1 MPPVAAPRFARAE
14 PLVADARAESEKT
27 GQAVE
32 KLAPGTTPGMLCSH
46 FSSGQWLRTSLAVPS
61 EMALAL
67 YVNGQ
72 ELVSI
77 LCTPTKLTCLVLGFL
92 YLEGIIKAVNEVVSM
107 RVCEEESLADVRLSG
122 DYSPPTRRVL
132 TSGCGGG
139 TSFRSGTEKVDSDL
153 LVTPLDVLSRMRE
166 LQEKAELFRSCGGV
180 HTSAL
185 SDARDLLVVAEDI
198 GRHNT
203 LDKIQGE
210 CLLTNV
216 STRDRMLLT
225 TGRISSEMLV
235 KAARLATP
243 VVVSRSTP
251 TSRAISLAGELG
263 ITLVGYARGS
273 RLTVYSHEERVQGAD
288 LEARSAAEA
297 GEAQEV
303 ESIAD
308 EIVAF

>member
-1 MPPVAAPRFARAE
+1 LPPVAAPRFARAE